1 MRTAP
6 HSLYN
11 IYVFFNGIE
20 SSKKE
25 RMRRDTE
32 REVAKFEGRRRKKRD
47 KQSLVIYHKITSFL
61 FLFFLFFY
69 KKLT

>member
-20 SSKKE
+20 SSKNE

-47 KQSLVIYHKITSFL
+47 K
-61 FLFFLFFY
+61 
-69 KKLT
+69 